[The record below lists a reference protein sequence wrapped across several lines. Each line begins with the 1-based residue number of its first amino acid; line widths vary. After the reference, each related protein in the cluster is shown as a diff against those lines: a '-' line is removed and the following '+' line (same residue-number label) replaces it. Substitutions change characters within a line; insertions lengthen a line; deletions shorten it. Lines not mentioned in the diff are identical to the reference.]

1 MGRRMVWTGTVNLPG
16 AIGGQNMPLR
26 TPELEHYLYGTAR
39 WPSRTCGPRATP
51 GTAVPMITVD

>member
-1 MGRRMVWTGTVNLPG
+1 MVWTGTVNLPG